1 MSNPEEV
8 KPCALVLGHSFVR
21 RLKAFSNKNRSS
33 RNLNLE
39 DTCRVFLSGIGGRT
53 VDKLIQFDLA
63 KLHVLQPNVVVLEIG
78 SNDLCDISSDPET
91 IGSTIITLID
101 SLRVEFSVDW
111 VVVCQI
117 LPRKNQPYPEYNS
130 ARSSLNSW
138 LKNTLSTTEH
148 ATFWRHRGLA
158 RPSLNIFDVDG
169 IHLNRRGQQ
178 RLFRSYRGAILF
190 AIKQL
195 QP

>member
-21 RLKAFSNKNRSS
+21 RLKAFANKNRSS

-53 VDKLIQFDLA
+53 VDKLMRFDLA
-63 KLHVLQPNVVVLEIG
+63 KLHVLQPNVVVLEIS

-91 IGSTIITLID
+91 VGSTIITLID
-101 SLRVEFSVDW
+101 RLRVEFSVDW
-111 VVVCQI
+111 VVVCQT

-130 ARSSLNSW
+130 VGIKFEL
-138 LKNTLSTTEH
+138 
-148 ATFWRHRGLA
+148 LA
-158 RPSLNIFDVDG
+158 KRYTINK
-169 IHLNRRGQQ
+169 RAC
-178 RLFRSYRGAILF
+178 YILETPWTCTSF
-190 AIKQL
+190 A
-195 QP
+195 

>member
-130 ARSSLNSW
+130 AVSSLNSW
-138 LKNTLSTTEH
+138 LKKYAINNRACHIWETPWACTSFAQYL
-148 ATFWRHRGLA
+148 
-158 RPSLNIFDVDG
+158 
-169 IHLNRRGQQ
+169 RRGWNSFKST
-178 RLFRSYRGAILF
+178 RTAT
-190 AIKQL
+190 AV
-195 QP
+195 